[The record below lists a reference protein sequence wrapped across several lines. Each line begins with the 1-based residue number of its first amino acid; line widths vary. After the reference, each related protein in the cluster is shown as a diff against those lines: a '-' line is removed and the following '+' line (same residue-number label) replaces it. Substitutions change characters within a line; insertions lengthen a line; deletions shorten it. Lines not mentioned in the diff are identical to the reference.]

1 MKNFPPRALAL
12 FTAITL
18 VTVAAKSQIIDT
30 ASAWIANG
38 KVGGTGPFGEFGMG
52 PYDAY
57 GQTFITPAGYNA
69 LTSFSWS
76 LQSATVFGTDNVTF
90 AAYVAK
96 WDTAGLKISGGN
108 LFTSTPR
115 VLPPADQQ
123 WTTFTFSTGTPLKL
137 DPHQPYVIYL
147 SARPFF
153 NGINGAA
160 NVAAN
165 AYDLGGDVYLG
176 GNGYLGADFF
186 QLSTAPWI
194 RPANEAAGYGQTDF
208 AITARFSAVP
218 EPSTYTVIAAGALC
232 LTALLRHR
240 SLSVGSKSTV

>member
-1 MKNFPPRALAL
+1 MERFRPKVIALLAAL
-12 FTAITL
+12 TLTA
-18 VTVAAKSQIIDT
+18 AAANAQIIDT
-30 ASAWIANG
+30 ASAWIAAG
-38 KVGGTGPFGEFGMG
+38 KIGGTGPFGEYGAG

-57 GQTFITPAGYNA
+57 GQTFVTPAGYNA
-69 LTSFSWS
+69 LTAFSWS

-96 WDTAGLKISGGN
+96 WDSAASKISGSF
-108 LFTSTPR
+108 LFTSAPR
-115 VLPPADQQ
+115 VLPPADQR
-123 WTTFTFSTGTPLKL
+123 WTTFQFSTGTPLKL
-137 DPHQPYVIYL
+137 EANQAYVIFL

-186 QLSTAPWI
+186 QLSTVPWI
-194 RPANEAAGYGQTDF
+194 RPANEAAGWGQTDF

-218 EPSTYTVIAAGALC
+218 EPSTYTLIAASALC
-232 LTALLRHR
+232 LIAVLRRR
-240 SLSVGSKSTV
+240 SPSTGSRSTV